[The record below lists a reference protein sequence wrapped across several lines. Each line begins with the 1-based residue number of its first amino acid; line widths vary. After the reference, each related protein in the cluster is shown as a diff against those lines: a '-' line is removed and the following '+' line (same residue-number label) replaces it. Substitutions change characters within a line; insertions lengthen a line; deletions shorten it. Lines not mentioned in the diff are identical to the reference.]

1 VSWSNGYVVLLP
13 ARAAVMRRGSVDRVQ
28 HRLVVMGVTAA
39 LLAGCTGDGRPET
52 DRTGSRLPTTAA
64 SSGAWTPTASSSR
77 TPTTAPPEPTAAPD
91 FDRAA
96 AMATVRSLTLG
107 GPREATSPAYRRAAD
122 RVQQRLAGL
131 GYTTRRQ
138 VFGVPAGESWGVAVG
153 SGRTSNVVAVPADF
167 DAARPHLVVG
177 AHLDTVPRSPGAE
190 DNGSGVAVLLELA
203 RAAAEVGTRL
213 PVVWVAFGAEE
224 PRGPADDEHH
234 FGSQEYVARLDG
246 TQRAALRGMVS
257 LDRVGAPGRVPI
269 CTGGLSPV
277 RVRRQLLA
285 AADRAGVPARACEN
299 RTSDHWPFEK
309 AGETVA
315 RVGGNDSPG
324 YHSPRDRPST
334 VSPRQLHR
342 VGAVLAEWLLP
353 TR

>member
-1 VSWSNGYVVLLP
+1 
-13 ARAAVMRRGSVDRVQ
+13 MRRGSVGRVPL
-28 HRLVVMGVTAA
+28 HLVVIAVTGA
-39 LLAGCTGDGRPET
+39 LLAGCTGDGAGRA
-52 DRTGSRLPTTAA
+52 DSAGSTPPTTAA
-64 SSGAWTPTASSSR
+64 TSGPSTPAG
-77 TPTTAPPEPTAAPD
+77 TPSGTPSTAPPGSTALPA
-91 FDRAA
+91 FDTAS
-96 AMATVRSLTLG
+96 AMATVRSLARA

-122 RVQQRLAGL
+122 RVQQRLAEL
-131 GYTTRRQ
+131 GYSTRRQ
-138 VFGVPAGESWGVAVG
+138 AFRVPAGKSWGVAVG
-153 SGRTSNVVAVPADF
+153 SGRTSNVVAVPAGF
-167 DAARPHLVVG
+167 DPARPHLVVG
-177 AHLDTVPRSPGAE
+177 AHLDTVPQSPGAE

-277 RVRRQLLA
+277 RVRREVLA
-285 AADRAGVPARACEN
+285 AADRAGVPARACDN

-315 RVGGNDSPG
+315 RIGGNDSPG

-334 VSPRQLHR
+334 VSPRQLDR
-342 VGAVLAEWLLP
+342 VGAVLTEWLMP
-353 TR
+353 TS